1 MIKQYCVLLENEQI
15 TTLLSLIKSHYN
27 YDAKDSLQE
36 VDLVYVTNRVDNTDA
51 RSIIKNSWQDIE
63 TLVGHEIRLLVNNSK
78 TSIIKKL
85 FNTKKEMCFII
96 KIRHEPEIFDPIV
109 ESIAMASNIKVEVK
123 KIKI

>member
-51 RSIIKNSWQDIE
+51 KSIIKNSWQDIE
-63 TLVGHEIRLLVNNSK
+63 TLVGYEIRLLVNNSK
-78 TSIIKKL
+78 TSIMQKL

-96 KIRHEPEIFDPIV
+96 QIRYESEISDPIV
-109 ESIAMASNIKVEVK
+109 ESILMASNIKVEVK

>member
-15 TTLLSLIKSHYN
+15 TRLLSLIKSHYD

-51 RSIIKNSWQDIE
+51 KSIIKNSWQDIE
-63 TLVGHEIRLLVNNSK
+63 TLVGYEIRLLVNNSK
-78 TSIIKKL
+78 TSVIKKL
-85 FNTKKEMCFII
+85 FNTKKKMCFII
-96 KIRHEPEIFDPIV
+96 QIRHEPEIFDPIV
-109 ESIAMASNIKVEVK
+109 ESITMASNIKVEVK